1 MSSRLTIFVKCFRS
15 QVLKKIYYSTG
26 REKRNIFKT
35 FKSFKVR
42 VHMKNGTQF
51 NNAVKKM
58 SNTKNIRSLT

>member
-15 QVLKKIYYSTG
+15 QVLKKYTIVQEG
-26 REKRNIFKT
+26 KKRNIFKT
-35 FKSFKVR
+35 LKSFKVR